1 MIMLSKNDLIF
12 LGACMFL
19 INEDNWKYPT
29 YLDKAIDVSKQVFNK
44 VFDEKFDNDEM
55 ILE

>member
-1 MIMLSKNDLIF
+1 MLSKNDLIF

-44 VFDEKFDNDEM
+44 VFDEKIDNDEM

>member
-1 MIMLSKNDLIF
+1 MLSKNDLIF

-19 INEDNWKYPT
+19 INEDNWKYSN
-29 YLDKAIDVSKQVFNK
+29 YLDRAIDTSKQVFNK
-44 VFDEKFDNDEM
+44 VFDEKVDNNEM